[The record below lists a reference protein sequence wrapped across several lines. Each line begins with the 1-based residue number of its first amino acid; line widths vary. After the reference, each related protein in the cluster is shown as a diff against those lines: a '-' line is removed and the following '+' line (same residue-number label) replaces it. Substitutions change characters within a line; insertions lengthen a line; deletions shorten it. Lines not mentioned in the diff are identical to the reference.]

1 MFISKE
7 ILDGIEDVIG
17 RPKFHMEK
25 SDIDYYMNSL
35 EEITNKVTPGKRIK
49 IGSRDEDDNKYIE
62 CGIAANADYIISGD
76 THLLEMERCGKMEI
90 ITARDY
96 LEIVGDAP

>member
-1 MFISKE
+1 M
-7 ILDGIEDVIG
+7 
-17 RPKFHMEK
+17 
-25 SDIDYYMNSL
+25 
-35 EEITNKVTPGKRIK
+35 EEIANKVTPGKRIK

-76 THLLEMERCGKMEI
+76 IHLLEMKRYGKMEI

-96 LEIVGDAP
+96 LEIVGDAL